1 MMDDAKYLAV
11 GRIFLEETKAS
22 MPVPAKLTPEAR
34 AWHAAL
40 MRRCSERSERE
51 QGVSFAEWQNAR
63 PSPGAS
69 AAYGKM
75 VEEILGEPGP
85 S

>member
-22 MPVPAKLTPEAR
+22 MPVPAKLTEVR
-34 AWHAAL
+34 AWHATFICK
-40 MRRCSERSERE
+40 CSERSERE
-51 QGVSFAEWQNAR
+51 QGVSFAEWQDAR
-63 PSPGAS
+63 PSPGGR